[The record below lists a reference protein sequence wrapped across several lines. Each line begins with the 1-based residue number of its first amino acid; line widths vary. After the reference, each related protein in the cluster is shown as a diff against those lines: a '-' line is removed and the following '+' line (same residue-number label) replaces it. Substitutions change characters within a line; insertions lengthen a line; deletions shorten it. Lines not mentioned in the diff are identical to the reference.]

1 LGRSVLV
8 FVVVVLTERG
18 VSLSLPRKTFTVSLF
33 FSLSVGNLVFPLSL
47 SAVDTKNRSS
57 ENKKKRV
64 HRKKKQV
71 KQVCSKKKGGSKLF
85 VVVC

>member
-1 LGRSVLV
+1 VLV
-8 FVVVVLTERG
+8 FVVFVLTEG
-18 VSLSLPRKTFTVSLF
+18 VVSLSLPRKTFNVSLF
-33 FSLSVGNLVFPLSL
+33 FSLSVGNLNFPLSL

-71 KQVCSKKKGGSKLF
+71 KQVCSKKKKGGSKLF